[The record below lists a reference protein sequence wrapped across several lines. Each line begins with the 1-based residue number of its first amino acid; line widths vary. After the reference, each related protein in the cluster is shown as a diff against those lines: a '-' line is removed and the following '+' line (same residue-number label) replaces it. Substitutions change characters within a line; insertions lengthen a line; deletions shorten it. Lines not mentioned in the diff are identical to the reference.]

1 IESLRKVKVMIPPAH
16 VFGARSAAGRPAK
29 KTTGRALAATNGT
42 RLIQVESAP
51 AAFISGLKLNAFLVA
66 AGRHTRS
73 GTRSDCNQGA
83 PMVRVSVLY
92 PNRAD
97 TKFDMTYYLNHHI
110 PMVRRLLGSAL
121 KGVSVEH
128 GISGEEP
135 GSTAPYIATGH
146 LLFDSV
152 QGFQAS

>member
-1 IESLRKVKVMIPPAH
+1 MVK
-16 VFGARSAAGRPAK
+16 
-29 KTTGRALAATNGT
+29 
-42 RLIQVESAP
+42 
-51 AAFISGLKLNAFLVA
+51 
-66 AGRHTRS
+66 
-73 GTRSDCNQGA
+73 
-83 PMVRVSVLY
+83 VSVLY

-97 TKFDMTYYLNHHI
+97 TKFDMRYYLNHHI

-135 GSTAPYIATGH
+135 GSSAPYVATGH

-152 QGFQAS
+152 QTFQSSFAPHAEEITKDIPKYTNSEPIVQIGEVKL